1 MNHGYQEKTIQS
13 LFQNNKENAFVALY
27 ASGINN
33 IVIKFDGYAD
43 NGQIDEWEIELKGGD
58 YIYDSDL
65 LPQVSVKRTV
75 LHCAQA
81 QPHQSQIVLA
91 RAVEELC
98 YDLLDESYSGWGNN
112 DGSYGTFVFD
122 VEDGTITLEHSRRS
136 VETTTVEA

>member
-1 MNHGYQEKTIQS
+1 MKHDDPKKFSQS
-13 LFQNNKENAFVALY
+13 IFQINKENVFSALS
-27 ASGINN
+27 ASGISNAA
-33 IVIKFDGYAD
+33 IRFDGYAD
-43 NGQIDEWEIELKGGD
+43 NGQIDEWEIELKDGD
-58 YIYDSDL
+58 YIYEPDL
-65 LPQVSVKRTV
+65 LPQVSVKRTM
-75 LHCAQA
+75 LRWGQA

-122 VEDGTITLEHSRRS
+122 VENGTLTLEHNRRS